1 MNGKN
6 CPGCS
11 KDIGV
16 LAIIKAGFPGKL
28 KCPHCNSKVIYKPF
42 PWLFTSFLTLM
53 FFGILVITIP
63 MTYSTFEDLGGL
75 APIARIIFIV
85 LLWLP
90 FETVLAQY
98 LRLKSNLELKS

>member
-1 MNGKN
+1 
-6 CPGCS
+6 
-11 KDIGV
+11 
-16 LAIIKAGFPGKL
+16 
-28 KCPHCNSKVIYKPF
+28 
-42 PWLFTSFLTLM
+42 
-53 FFGILVITIP
+53 